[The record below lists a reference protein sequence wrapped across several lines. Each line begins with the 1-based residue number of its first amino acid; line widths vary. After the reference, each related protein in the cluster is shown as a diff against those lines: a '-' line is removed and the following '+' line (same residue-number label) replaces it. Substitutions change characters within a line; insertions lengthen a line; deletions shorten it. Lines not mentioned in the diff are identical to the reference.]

1 MEKEVILRVEELTK
15 VFGSK
20 KSSVVAVDNV
30 SFVIEKGKIV
40 SLVGQSG
47 SGKTTIARMLL
58 RLIRPTSGC
67 IFYKNRQIF
76 KLKEKETI
84 DYWKHIQGIF
94 QDPFSSF
101 NQFYKV
107 SRVLNNTFKLFKNP
121 PGGKEQRKM
130 IESAVQTVGLNPD
143 EILNKYP
150 YELSG
155 GQRQRIIIARI
166 LLINPKVLIAD
177 EPTSM
182 IDASSRVG
190 ILNLFLSLRD
200 RYKMSIIFITHDMG
214 LAYYASDILL
224 IMNKGKIVERG
235 EAEKVITNPKNPYTQ
250 RLLSDVPLI
259 HKKWE
264 F

>member
-1 MEKEVILRVEELTK
+1 MRKKIILEAKRLTK
-15 VFGSK
+15 IFGFK
-20 KSSVVAVDNV
+20 KSRVVAVDNV
-30 SFVIEKGKIV
+30 SFRVEKGEII

-47 SGKTTIARMLL
+47 SGKTTLARMML
-58 RLIRPTSGC
+58 RLTRPSIG
-67 IFYKNRQIF
+67 QIF
-76 KLKEKETI
+76 HNGKEISGLRRDEVI
-84 DYWKHIQGIF
+84 DYWRHVQGIF

-107 SRVLNNTFKLFKNP
+107 SRVLNNTFKLFKRP
-121 PGGKEQRKM
+121 PKREKQKEMVRSSIK
-130 IESAVQTVGLNPD
+130 AVGLNPD
-143 EILNKYP
+143 EVLNKYP

-155 GQRQRIIIARI
+155 GQTQRIMIARI
-166 LLINPKVLIAD
+166 LLINPEILIAD

-182 IDASSRVG
+182 IDASSRAEV
-190 ILNLFLSLRD
+190 LNLLLALRN

-214 LAYYASDILL
+214 LAYYASDTLL

-235 EAEKVITNPKNPYTQ
+235 KAEKIITAPQHPYTQ